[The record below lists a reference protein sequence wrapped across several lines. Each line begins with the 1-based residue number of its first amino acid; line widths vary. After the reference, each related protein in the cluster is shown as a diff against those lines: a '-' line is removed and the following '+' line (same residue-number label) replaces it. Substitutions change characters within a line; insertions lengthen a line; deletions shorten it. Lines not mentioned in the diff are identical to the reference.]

1 MNLCLECGLCCN
13 GFLFQSFPV
22 TKEEFIPF
30 VDLNPKTKE
39 TEKGLNVSQPCVQWI
54 RGKGCNIYD
63 KRPSVCRKYKC
74 KVLLRYEYEDITYE
88 EALEKINHV
97 KREKLLHFRNKEKL
111 SKLLEDFL
119 E

>member
-1 MNLCLECGLCCN
+1 MI
-13 GFLFQSFPV
+13 
-22 TKEEFIPF
+22 K
-30 VDLNPKTKE
+30 DL
-39 TEKGLNVSQPCVQWI
+39 VF
-54 RGKGCNIYD
+54 
-63 KRPSVCRKYKC
+63 RKYKC
-74 KVLLRYEYEDITYE
+74 EVLLKYENKDITYE